1 MLIEQIRHATIIIT
15 FREYKVIVDPMFSQK
30 ESMLSRRGNNLLKLK
45 KCNPLVELPEDMEK
59 RLIGVSHALITYNH
73 FDHIDDD
80 AVDYLKRHSIEV
92 FCSEKDEEDLRKKG
106 LKVIPL
112 KDSQENIFF
121 DGRIRPIPGRHG
133 WGWTGKV
140 MGHGVGYLIEM
151 PDEPSLYIAG
161 DTVLTEEVKNVITDL
176 KPEWV
181 VLAGGKAR
189 LGAGKPL
196 LMSEDEL
203 LEAVELS
210 SGRVIL
216 NHLEAMDHC
225 LIDRKMLRD
234 IMRKNKLEN
243 KAIVPNDGDTI
254 ECN

>member
-15 FREYKVIVDPMFSQK
+15 FREYKVIVDPMFSPK
-30 ESMLSRRGNNLLKLK
+30 GSMLSRRGNKLLKLK
-45 KCNPLVELPEDMEK
+45 KCNPMVELPEDMKK
-59 RLIGVSHALITYNH
+59 RLNGVTHALITYNH
-73 FDHIDDD
+73 FDHIDED
-80 AVDYLKRHSIEV
+80 AVDYLKRHSIVV
-92 FCSEKDEEDLRKKG
+92 FCSEEDEEDLRRKG
-106 LKVIPL
+106 LKAIPL
-112 KDSQENIFF
+112 KNSQENYFF
-121 DGRIRPIPGRHG
+121 DGSIRPIPGRHG
-133 WGWTGKV
+133 WGWTGRV
-140 MGHGVGYLIEM
+140 MGHGVGYFIEM
-151 PDEPSLYIAG
+151 PGEPSLYIAG
-161 DTVLTEEVKNVITDL
+161 DTVLTEEVKSVITDL
-176 KPEWV
+176 KPEWT
-181 VLAGGKAR
+181 VLAGGKAK

-225 LIDRKMLRD
+225 LIDRKKLRE

-243 KAIVPNDGDTI
+243 KAVIPNDGDII

>member
-30 ESMLSRRGNNLLKLK
+30 ESMLSRRGNDLLKLK
-45 KCNPLVELPEDMEK
+45 KCNPLVELPKDMEK
-59 RLIGVSHALITYNH
+59 RLIGVTHALITYNH

-80 AVDYLKRHSIEV
+80 AVDYLKRHGIEV

-106 LKVIPL
+106 LKAIPL
-112 KDSQENIFF
+112 KDSQENMFF

-161 DTVLTEEVKNVITDL
+161 DTVLTAEVKSVITDL

-225 LIDRKMLRD
+225 LIDRKMLRE

-243 KAIVPNDGDTI
+243 KAIIPNDGDTI